1 MEEDWDLHAVVR
13 GCAASS
19 TAAAATATTSSAA
32 AAAAVATTSYC
43 SFQPRQ
49 DDNLFS
55 FQDPFV
61 PRFDNP
67 TSDFEELHSL
77 YKPFFPKSQP
87 QQILLPLSP
96 QNNIPISPLSVLG
109 GLQDLSPQPTLK
121 QQQQHIHQLINNT
134 KLTQPKQSLS
144 VNGSTNSIISASS
157 HGVSHTPSPRPKRRK
172 NQLKKV
178 CQVPAE
184 GLSSDM
190 WSWRKYGQKPIKG
203 SPYPRGY
210 YRCSTSKGCLARKQV
225 ERNRSDPSM
234 FIVTYTAE
242 HNHPMPTH
250 RNSLAGSTRQKP
262 ANSEAGTV
270 SDSNKPTSSSPVS
283 SPATE
288 KQESSRE
295 EKEDIFEDDD
305 DEFGSANMGLDNMEP
320 ADDDFFEGL
329 DELAAQ
335 AAGDCFS
342 DSFPGSMQLPWLSN
356 NATTTAAGGV

>member
-13 GCAASS
+13 GCSASS
-19 TAAAATATTSSAA
+19 TTSAAPSTTTATT
-32 AAAAVATTSYC
+32 TSCC

-49 DDNLFS
+49 DDNIFS

-67 TSDFEELHSL
+67 TSDFEELHNL
-77 YKPFFPKSQP
+77 YKPFFPKSQQP
-87 QQILLPLSP
+87 QQILVPLSP

-109 GLQDLSPQPTLK
+109 GLQDLSPQQTLK
-121 QQQQHIHQLINNT
+121 QQQQQHIPQLNSIR
-134 KLTQPKQSLS
+134 LTQPKQSLS
-144 VNGSTNSIISASS
+144 INGSTTSAS
-157 HGVSHTPSPRPKRRK
+157 HTQSPRPKRRK

-225 ERNRSDPSM
+225 ERNRSDPNM

-250 RNSLAGSTRQKP
+250 RNSLAGSTRHKP

-270 SDSNKPTSSSPVS
+270 NDSNKPTTSSPVS
-283 SPATE
+283 SPVTE
-288 KQESSRE
+288 KQESSRD
-295 EKEDIFEDDD
+295 EKADIFDDDDD
-305 DEFGSANMGLDNMEP
+305 DEFGSSNMGLDNNMEP

-335 AAGDCFS
+335 ATGDCFS
-342 DSFPGSMQLPWLSN
+342 DNFPVSMQLPWLSN

>member
-1 MEEDWDLHAVVR
+1 MEDDWDLHAVVR

-19 TAAAATATTSSAA
+19 TAATTTTTTNSAATTTF
-32 AAAAVATTSYC
+32 C

-49 DDNLFS
+49 DGNFFS

-67 TSDFEELHSL
+67 NNTAFEELHNL

-87 QQILLPLSP
+87 QQQPPLSP
-96 QNNIPISPLSVLG
+96 QNIPISPLSVIG
-109 GLQDLSPQPTLK
+109 GLQDLSPQQTLIK
-121 QQQQHIHQLINNT
+121 QQQQQHIHQLNT
-134 KLTQPKQSLS
+134 RVLTQPKQSLS
-144 VNGSTNSIISASS
+144 VNGSANSTTS
-157 HGVSHTPSPRPKRRK
+157 VPHTQSPRPKRRK

-225 ERNRSDPSM
+225 ERNRSDPNM
-234 FIVTYTAE
+234 FIVTYTSE

-262 ANSEAGTV
+262 VNSEAGTP

-283 SPATE
+283 SPACHSPATE
-288 KQESSRE
+288 KQESSKE
-295 EKEDIFEDDD
+295 DKEDIFEDDD
-305 DEFGSANMGLDNMEP
+305 DEFGSSNTGLDNMEP
-320 ADDDFFEGL
+320 ADNDFFEGL
-329 DELAAQ
+329 EELAAN
-335 AAGDCFS
+335 ATGDCFP
-342 DSFPGSMQLPWLSN
+342 DNFPGSVQFPWLTNS
-356 NATTTAAGGV
+356 ATTTAAGGI

>member
-19 TAAAATATTSSAA
+19 TAASTTSSSTATTSC
-32 AAAAVATTSYC
+32 C

-49 DDNLFS
+49 DNFFS

-67 TSDFEELHSL
+67 TSDFEELHNL
-77 YKPFFPKSQP
+77 YKPFFPQSQPQP
-87 QQILLPLSP
+87 QQIPLSP
-96 QNNIPISPLSVLG
+96 QAILPISPLSVLG
-109 GLQDLSPQPTLK
+109 GLQDLSSQQPTLK
-121 QQQQHIHQLINNT
+121 PLQQQHIHQLINST
-134 KLTQPKQSLS
+134 RLTQPKQSLS
-144 VNGSTNSIISASS
+144 VNGSTTGTISASS
-157 HGVSHTPSPRPKRRK
+157 HAQSPRPKRRK

-225 ERNRSDPSM
+225 ERNRSDPNM

-250 RNSLAGSTRQKP
+250 RNSLAGSTRQKT
-262 ANSEAGTV
+262 ANSEAGTTA
-270 SDSNKPTSSSPVS
+270 SDSNKPITSSPVS
-283 SPATE
+283 SPACHSPTTE

-295 EKEDIFEDDD
+295 EKEGIYEDDD
-305 DEFGSANMGLDNMEP
+305 DEFGSSNMNMEP

-335 AAGDCFS
+335 TTGDCFS
-342 DSFPGSMQLPWLSN
+342 DNFPVSMQLPWLSN